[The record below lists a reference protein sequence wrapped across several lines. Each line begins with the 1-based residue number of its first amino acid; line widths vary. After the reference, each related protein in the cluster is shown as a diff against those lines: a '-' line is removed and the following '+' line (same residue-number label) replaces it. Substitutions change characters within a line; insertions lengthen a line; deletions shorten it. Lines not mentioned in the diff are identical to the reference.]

1 MYSLFPY
8 KVKVIRF
15 QGTDVSFRRKGI
27 SPTPP
32 PFFTSNI
39 EYRFL
44 YWQLTFPHAFKDAAS
59 VSLVSRRE
67 VFALNAPL

>member
-27 SPTPP
+27 SPTPTH
-32 PFFTSNI
+32 FFTSNI

-44 YWQLTFPHAFKDAAS
+44 YWQLL
-59 VSLVSRRE
+59 SLILLKMQLHCPWFLGE
-67 VFALNAPL
+67 